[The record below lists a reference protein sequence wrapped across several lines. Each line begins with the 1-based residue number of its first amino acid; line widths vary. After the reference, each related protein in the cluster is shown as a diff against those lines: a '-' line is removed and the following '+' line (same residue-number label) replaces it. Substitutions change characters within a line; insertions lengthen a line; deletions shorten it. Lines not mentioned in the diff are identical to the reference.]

1 MGCSDPLTVP
11 LMFTDNTCSKEYYMS
26 DDLEERIKKEIQ
38 RAADISYNNEAR
50 LWAQL
55 KRLEARVAELEAKAA
70 QPTI

>member
-1 MGCSDPLTVP
+1 
-11 LMFTDNTCSKEYYMS
+11 MS